1 VDNKTVEIQRMVSR
15 FGVKCHDAENA
26 EFIFKIVFITRA
38 EGLILDTLKSY
49 LPAADW
55 LVNNGIEGYF
65 GVRT

>member
-1 VDNKTVEIQRMVSR
+1 MTRKMLNL
-15 FGVKCHDAENA
+15 FL
-26 EFIFKIVFITRA
+26 KIVFITRA